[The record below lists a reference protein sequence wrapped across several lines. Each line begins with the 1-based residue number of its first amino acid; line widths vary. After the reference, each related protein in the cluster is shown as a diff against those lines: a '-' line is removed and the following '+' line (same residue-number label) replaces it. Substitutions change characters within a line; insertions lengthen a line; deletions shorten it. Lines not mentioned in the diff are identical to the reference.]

1 MKYLELHLIDNSM
14 QWLPSDPM
22 VFIGV
27 VNINNIVRKMTIPLL
42 PLLLFHIEVTM
53 DAYNNNNNGYED
65 DRGINYIIDD
75 HCEGNTTPQNHVQLT
90 LT

>member
-1 MKYLELHLIDNSM
+1 M
-14 QWLPSDPM
+14 QWFPSDPM
-22 VFIGV
+22 VFICV

-53 DAYNNNNNGYED
+53 DAYNNNNINNGYED
-65 DRGINYIIDD
+65 DRGFNYIIDD
-75 HCEGNTTPQNHVQLT
+75 HCEGNTTQQYHVKLT